1 VELRVYRIMVTIR
14 SFEQKLQELSKKGIL
29 RGSIHFCIGQ
39 EAVAAGVCAALK
51 PTDYI
56 TSTHRGHGH
65 AIAKGARVGP
75 MFAELLGKATGYCKG
90 KGGSMHIADLD
101 LGHLG
106 ANGIVGGG
114 MPIATGAALGCQHLG
129 LPRVVAAFFGDG
141 AINEGTFHESLNLAA
156 LWRLPVVFVCEN
168 NQFGMTTPLAEASA
182 QPDLAK
188 RAVAYNIPGVRVDG
202 MDVCEVR
209 RAATDA
215 VERARA
221 GEGPTLM
228 AMETYRFEGHY
239 VGDPVVYRTKQ
250 EVEVWKTKDP
260 ILRQRE
266 YLLRAG
272 LARETELDRIQTEI
286 AHEIEEGV
294 RFALDSPDPDP
305 SELFTDVYSE

>member
-1 VELRVYRIMVTIR
+1 MYRTMVTIR
-14 SFEQKLQELSKKGIL
+14 SFEQKLQELSKRGIL

-39 EAVAAGVCAALK
+39 EAVAAGVCAALE
-51 PTDYI
+51 PTDVI

-65 AIAKGARVGP
+65 AIAKGARVRF

-114 MPIATGAALGCQHLG
+114 MPIATGAALGFQQLG

-168 NQFGMTTPLAEASA
+168 NQFGMTTPLAEASS

-188 RAVAYNIPGVRVDG
+188 RAVAYNVPGVKADG
-202 MDVCEVR
+202 MDVREAR
-209 RAATDA
+209 RVASEA
-215 VERARA
+215 VQRARA
-221 GEGPTLM
+221 GEGPTLIS
-228 AMETYRFEGHY
+228 METYRFEGHY
-239 VGDPVVYRTKQ
+239 VGDPVVYRTK
-250 EVEVWKTKDP
+250 EETEAWRTRDP
-260 ILRQRE
+260 IVRQRE
-266 YLLRAG
+266 YLLQAG
-272 LARETELDRIQTEI
+272 LVTEAELDRVAADI
-286 AHEIEEGV
+286 AREMEDGV
-294 RFALDSPDPDP
+294 LFALNSPDPDP
-305 SELFTDVYSE
+305 SELFTDVYSN